1 MIFDELTLRKLTR
14 LTLASSRVR
23 AGMVKGERRSTR
35 RGASVEFADYRNYT
49 PGDDLRRLDWN
60 VYARLDRPF
69 LRLFEEEEDLAA
81 HILVDATQSMDWGEG
96 DRHKF
101 SYAIR
106 LAAALG
112 AIALASGDQIRA
124 AAIAGGKI
132 GQTFGPARG
141 QAQTLRLFTFFESQR
156 PGGLTDLN
164 RGLRDYAFAGVRPGL
179 ALLISDLFSPG
190 GFQEGLAQLLGRG
203 YEVAILH
210 LLSPDESD
218 PPLAGDLRLVDVE
231 TGSSQEVS
239 IDPGLRDLYRTRV
252 QDWLDEIQADCLQR
266 GIRYLSINTGV
277 PWDKVVLQEMRRAY
291 LLR

>member
-14 LTLASSRVR
+14 LTLAASRVR
-23 AGMVKGERRSTR
+23 AGMIKGERRSTK
-35 RGASVEFADYRNYT
+35 RGTSVEFADYRNYT

-81 HILVDATQSMDWGEG
+81 HILVDASRSMDWGDG

-112 AIALASGDQIRA
+112 AIALASGDQIRT
-124 AAIAGGKI
+124 AAIDRGKI

-141 QAQTLRLFTFFESQR
+141 QSQTLRMFTFLESLR
-156 PGGLTDLN
+156 PEGRTDLN

-179 ALLISDLFSPG
+179 AFLISDLFSPG
-190 GFQEGLAQLLGRG
+190 GFQEGLAQLRGRG
-203 YEVAILH
+203 FEVAILH

-231 TGSSQEVS
+231 SGVTQEVS
-239 IDPGLRDLYRTRV
+239 LDPGMRDLYRQRV
-252 QDWLDEIQADCLQR
+252 QDWLGEIQADCLKR
-266 GIRYLSINTGV
+266 GIRYLSIDTAI

-291 LLR
+291 LLH

>member
-14 LTLASSRVR
+14 LTLVASRVR
-23 AGMVKGERRSTR
+23 AGMIKGERRSIR
-35 RGASVEFADYRNYT
+35 RGASVEFADYRSYT

-81 HILVDATQSMDWGEG
+81 HILIDASRSMDWGEG
-96 DRHKF
+96 ERHKF

-124 AAIAGGKI
+124 AAIAGGKVAQI
-132 GQTFGPARG
+132 FGPARG
-141 QAQTLRLFTFFESQR
+141 QAQTLRLFTFLESQR
-156 PGGLTDLN
+156 PGGTTDLN
-164 RGLRDYAFAGVRPGL
+164 RGLRDYAFAGVRPGP
-179 ALLISDLFSPG
+179 AFLISDLFSPA
-190 GFQEGLAQLLGRG
+190 GFQEGLAQLRGRG
-203 YEVAILH
+203 FEVAVLH

-218 PPLAGDLRLVDVE
+218 PPLAGDLRLVDME
-231 TGSSQEVS
+231 TGISQEVS
-239 IDPGLRDLYRTRV
+239 IDSGLRDLYRERI
-252 QDWLDEIQADCLQR
+252 QDWLGGIRAECLQR
-266 GIRYLSINTGV
+266 DIRYLSINTGV
-277 PWDKVVLQEMRRAY
+277 PWDKIVLQEMRRAY